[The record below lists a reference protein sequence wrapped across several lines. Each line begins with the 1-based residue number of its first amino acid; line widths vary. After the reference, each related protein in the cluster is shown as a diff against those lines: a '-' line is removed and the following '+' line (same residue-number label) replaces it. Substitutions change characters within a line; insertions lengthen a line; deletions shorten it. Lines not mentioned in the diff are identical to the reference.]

1 MNTGELLMEGCR
13 PCGFTP
19 RDGKVGKTDEDVFQ
33 LSIMAKRGVVLM
45 DFSPPIAWIER
56 TPQEAREL
64 AYALLRCADEAA
76 N

>member
-1 MNTGELLMEGCR
+1 MAGLR

-19 RDGKVGKTDEDVFQ
+19 RNGKIANPGIFKLAITVE
-33 LSIMAKRGVVLM
+33 RGMVLLE
-45 DFSPPIAWIER
+45 FSPPIEWIER